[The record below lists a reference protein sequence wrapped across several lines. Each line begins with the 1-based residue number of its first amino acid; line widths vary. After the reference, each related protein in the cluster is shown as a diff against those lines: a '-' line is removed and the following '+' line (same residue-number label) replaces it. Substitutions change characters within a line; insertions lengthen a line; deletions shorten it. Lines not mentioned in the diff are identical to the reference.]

1 MSVTA
6 TATSTTSTTT
16 CRPRQLLHQLTA
28 VSVVGGPLCFW
39 LGGLLSPPAM
49 HTDGAQT
56 ITANAAPN
64 PATNTAH
71 LIAFFAASFLLPV
84 SVVGLARLSWAR
96 APWLSTLGGFT
107 GVVGWIPLAALTALD
122 ASAVAMAQMPGSP
135 SYGKLY
141 DAFAYG
147 PLMNAFLI
155 VYIIGHL
162 AAYVLLGIALR
173 RARVLPAWA
182 AWAMVASSPL
192 TMAMFILPG
201 NPVTVGAIAIGLLVA
216 GSVPAARAMA
226 RAGTAPSDREQGG
239 AC

>member
-1 MSVTA
+1 MSVAITA
-6 TATSTTSTTT
+6 TATSS
-16 CRPRQLLHQLTA
+16 RPEQLLNRLAA

-56 ITANAAPN
+56 VAANAAAN

-71 LIAFFAASFLLPV
+71 LIAFFLASFLLPV

-96 APWLSTLGGFT
+96 APWLSTIGGFA

-122 ASAVAMAQMPGSP
+122 ASAVAMARMPGGP
-135 SYGKLY
+135 SYGGLY

-147 PLMNAFLI
+147 PSMNAFLI
-155 VYIIGHL
+155 VYIVGHL

-173 RARVLPAWA
+173 RARIVPAWA

-192 TMAMFILPG
+192 TMAMFVLPG
-201 NPVTVGAIAIGLLVA
+201 NSVAVGAVAIGLLVA
-216 GSVPAARAMA
+216 SSVPAARAVWAAGDDGIGA
-226 RAGTAPSDREQGG
+226 R
-239 AC
+239 